1 MSTIGY
7 YICVPF
13 AWVLRTF
20 YELTGSYGWAL
31 VLFTL
36 VVKLITLPFQMK
48 SKKSMMRMNLFQPKI
63 KEIQTKY
70 ANNPQK
76 MNDEI
81 QMLYAK
87 EGVNPM
93 SGCLWSFLP
102 FPILIALYSI
112 IRQPLSRFMMLS
124 KDVVTEITTLATTLG
139 YNAEL
144 VRKGYE
150 EIGLA
155 KFISDNF
162 ADFSGKFDGL
172 LNVNYNFLGLD
183 LTVMPGDVWK
193 DFFTGG
199 WPVIGV
205 VLIPFISGALSLQQS
220 KVSMS
225 GNVAAEGNDAAARSN
240 RMMMWMMPLMSLWIG
255 FTLPAA
261 LGVYWIV
268 NSLLYAIQ
276 EKVLTKYYKSHME
289 DELSEKEK
297 QKRDDRLRRMEAARE
312 QQRKYAAEEAE
323 KKVVLANTNYTEV
336 AAGVLK
342 AIGGKENVSSV
353 DYCATRLRFTIKD
366 YTAVDEKAV
375 KAAGAAGVIRPSKN
389 ACQVIIGTKVQ
400 FVYAELKKMLCSCTS
415 EKNEL
420 QKSG

>member
-31 VLFTL
+31 VLFTI
-36 VVKLITLPFQMK
+36 VVKLITLPFQMR

-183 LTVMPGDVWK
+183 LMVMPGDVWK

-205 VLIPFISGALSLQQS
+205 VLIPFISGALSFLQS

-225 GNVAAEGNDAAARSN
+225 GNIAAEGNDAAARSN

-312 QQRKYAAEEAE
+312 QQRKFAAEEAE
-323 KKVVLANTNYTEV
+323 KKTLKEKRAEKQAAKATKKKNSTNESGRV
-336 AAGVLK
+336 G
-342 AIGGKENVSSV
+342 
-353 DYCATRLRFTIKD
+353 D
-366 YTAVDEKAV
+366 
-375 KAAGAAGVIRPSKN
+375 RP
-389 ACQVIIGTKVQ
+389 
-400 FVYAELKKMLCSCTS
+400 YARGRSYDPEHYG
-415 EKNEL
+415 E
-420 QKSG
+420 